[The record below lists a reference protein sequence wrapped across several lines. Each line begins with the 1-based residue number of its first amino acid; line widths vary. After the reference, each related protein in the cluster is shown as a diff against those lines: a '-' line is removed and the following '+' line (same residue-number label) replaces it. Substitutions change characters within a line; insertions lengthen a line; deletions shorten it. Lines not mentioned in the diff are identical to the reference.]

1 MIVYLEGEA
10 HLLIVENGAVMPPP
24 DRVVKIVVSSPTRPG
39 PGDVCSWGQFRRA
52 LRRVYA
58 RAEAELGRQALVEVV
73 VLAGYYGLIGF
84 VLNAFEA
91 DLPAGATSPF

>member
-1 MIVYLEGEA
+1 VIVYLEGEA

-58 RAEAELGRQALVEVV
+58 RAEADRMWRCRDAPRPVASRRFDG
-73 VLAGYYGLIGF
+73 
-84 VLNAFEA
+84 
-91 DLPAGATSPF
+91 